1 MMLDAQGICAS
12 SGSAC
17 ASSSARPSHVLTA
30 IGLADETARASLRL
44 TIGRQ
49 TTKKELDTVVSVLK
63 ETIGQ
68 LRSISDL
75 YQERTSR

>member
-17 ASSSARPSHVLTA
+17 SSASATPSHVLTA
-30 IGLADETARASLRL
+30 IGLSDDLARASLRL
-44 TIGRQ
+44 TLGRE
-49 TTKKELDTVVSVLK
+49 TTKKELDTTVSILK

-68 LRSISDL
+68 LRSISDS
-75 YQERTSR
+75 YQERISR